1 MAILLIHY
9 RTQDFGGWKEVF
21 DRDPMDRGASGVTRH
36 WIYRDAD
43 DPEHV
48 ILSLEFQTVLTARKF
63 LNALEPVRDVSG
75 VVQASVLEEAE
86 VAVYGE
92 NDA

>member
-1 MAILLIHY
+1 MAILLVEY
-9 RTQDFGGWKEVF
+9 RIQDFGGWKEVF
-21 DRDPMDRGASGVTRH
+21 DRDPMDRGGNGVTRH

-48 ILSLEFQTVLTARKF
+48 ILSLELRTAQAARTF
-63 LNALEPVRDVSG
+63 LDALEPVRDVSG

-86 VAVYGE
+86 AAAY
-92 NDA
+92 